1 MKRRLRRE
9 RSEISEHR
17 GKEGD
22 RKKESS
28 VLDEQGRTRNE
39 EKENAS
45 GCEGERKKKGRGGK
59 EGEKEMQRLPY
70 NGAPR
75 AHKLRHNVISSSLF
89 NER

>member
-39 EKENAS
+39 EKKRKRTHRDAR
-45 GCEGERKKKGRGGK
+45 EGERKREEEERRERRRCRDYHIMVPRGR
-59 EGEKEMQRLPY
+59 
-70 NGAPR
+70 
-75 AHKLRHNVISSSLF
+75 ISCATT
-89 NER
+89 